1 MSDDK
6 NFAQHL
12 HKDAGESNS
21 LFNLIGQILTP
32 RKTHDLKCFAF
43 ETTGKNFSQS
53 ERDCWSVTLEM
64 TWREFA

>member
-53 ERDCWSVTLEM
+53 ERDC
-64 TWREFA
+64 